1 MSESSQ
7 STAKTALVT
16 GGASGLGQGVVSCL
30 IERGYKV
37 AIFDLNAHQDDSV
50 MSVKLDVTDESQVVT
65 GVEQVMSQL
74 GHIDVLVNAAG
85 VIHSQPLLNLMSREQ
100 IRHDYGSFQRVLDI
114 DLHSVFLVTSVVA
127 EQMLLK
133 RTKGRIV
140 NISSISANGQAGQTA
155 YAAAKAGVEAM
166 TKVWA
171 KELGGLG
178 ITVNAV
184 APGFIDTP
192 STHQA
197 LKPEHITTITR
208 ETPAKRLGQ
217 IDNVVQA
224 VCYAIDNDFVNGSIL
239 SVDGGLVV

>member
-1 MSESSQ
+1 MP
-7 STAKTALVT
+7 TKTALIT

-30 IERGYKV
+30 IERGYQV
-37 AIFDLNAHQDDSV
+37 AVFDLNRYQYDKVLSIE
-50 MSVKLDVTDESQVVT
+50 LDVTDEAQVVA
-65 GVEQVMSQL
+65 GVEQVMANF

-85 VIHSQPLLNLMSREQ
+85 VIHSQPLLNLMSRDQ
-100 IRHDYGSFQRVLDI
+100 VRHDYASFRRVMDI
-114 DLHSVFLVTSVVA
+114 DLHAVFLVTSVVA
-127 EQMLLK
+127 EHMLLQ

-140 NISSISANGQAGQTA
+140 NISSISAKGQAGQSA

-197 LKPEHITTITR
+197 LKPEHIATITR

-217 IDNVVQA
+217 VDNVVKA
-224 VCYAIDNDFVNGSIL
+224 VCYAIDNDFVNGSVL
-239 SVDGGLVV
+239 SVDGGMVV